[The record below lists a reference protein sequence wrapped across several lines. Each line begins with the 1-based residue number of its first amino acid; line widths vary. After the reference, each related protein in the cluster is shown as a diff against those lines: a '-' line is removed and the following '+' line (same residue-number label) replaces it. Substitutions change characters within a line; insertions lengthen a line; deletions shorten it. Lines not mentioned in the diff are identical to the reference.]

1 MMPLTRLLAAS
12 FLLLS
17 VSLFV
22 QPSVAENWNERD
34 KLAAIVE
41 ELARL
46 ESLIDEASV
55 HADRDARIRFRYD
68 WLRRDLK
75 RIRQGIEDHL
85 DAPDT
90 DPRAYPPIRGNYRQ

>member
-1 MMPLTRLLAAS
+1 MMPLTRLLAAM
-12 FLLLS
+12 FLLMS
-17 VSLFV
+17 VLLFV

-55 HADRDARIRFRYD
+55 HAEEFPEPTQEIVRT
-68 WLRRDLK
+68 LRQQ
-75 RIRQGIEDHL
+75 I
-85 DAPDT
+85 A
-90 DPRAYPPIRGNYRQ
+90 IRGVLLDDEADNRR